1 MSTQVI
7 GPEDGPRVLN
17 DFVIF
22 KLMGEAA
29 GGRFALVEH
38 RLAPGQLAAPIHTH
52 QHEDEYSFVLEGEL
66 SALLGG
72 KLVRA
77 GPGSLVLKPRQQPH
91 TFWNES
97 KGITRI
103 LEIISPSGF
112 EHYFDAIAEVFAAN
126 PSQPD
131 MAALAVL
138 AERYGLTF
146 DFSSLEE
153 IKQKYGVTLRDN
165 RSHPK
170 GPLRETL

>member
-1 MSTQVI
+1 MAMQLI
-7 GPEDGPRVLN
+7 GPDDGRHILN

-72 KLVRA
+72 ELVRA
-77 GPGSLVLKPRQQPH
+77 GPGSLVLKPRRQPH
-91 TFWNES
+91 TFWNQGP
-97 KGITRI
+97 GITRI

-112 EHYFDAIAEVFAAN
+112 EHYFDGIAELLAAN
-126 PSQPD
+126 PGQTALEAR
-131 MAALAVL
+131 AAL

-146 DFSSLEE
+146 DFGSLDEL
-153 IKQKYGVTLRDN
+153 KQKYGVAMRLSPTT
-165 RSHPK
+165 P
-170 GPLRETL
+170 

>member
-1 MSTQVI
+1 MTTQVI
-7 GPEDGPRVLN
+7 GPNDGRRTLN
-17 DFVIF
+17 DFIIF

-38 RLAPGQLAAPIHTH
+38 RLAPGQLAAPVHTH

-72 KLVRA
+72 ELVRA
-77 GPGSLVLKPRQQPH
+77 TAGSLVVKPRHQPH

-97 KGITRI
+97 KSITRI

-112 EHYFDAIAEVFAAN
+112 EHYFEAMADEFTAN
-126 PSQPD
+126 PGRPD
-131 MAALAVL
+131 LDALKVL

-146 DFSSLEE
+146 DFTSLEE
-153 IKQKYGVTLRDN
+153 IKQKYGVALRDN
-165 RSHPK
+165 NR
-170 GPLRETL
+170 TL

>member
-1 MSTQVI
+1 MTTQVI
-7 GPEDGPRVLN
+7 GPDDGKHILN

-72 KLVRA
+72 ELVRA
-77 GPGSLVLKPRQQPH
+77 SPGTLVVKPRRQPH
-91 TFWNES
+91 TFWNQ
-97 KGITRI
+97 GAGTVRI
-103 LEIISPSGF
+103 LEIISPGGF
-112 EHYFDAIAEVFAAN
+112 EHYFDAIADVFAAN
-126 PSQPD
+126 PAQPD

-138 AERYGLTF
+138 AERYSLTF

-153 IKQKYGVTLRDN
+153 LKQTYGVALA
-165 RSHPK
+165 S
-170 GPLRETL
+170 

>member
-1 MSTQVI
+1 LSSQLI
-7 GPEDGPRVLN
+7 GPDDGLRILN

-22 KLMGEAA
+22 KLLGEDA

-72 KLVRA
+72 ELVRA
-77 GPGSLVLKPRQQPH
+77 GPGSLVIKPRHQPH
-91 TFWNES
+91 TFWNQGP
-97 KGITRI
+97 GITRI

-112 EHYFDAIAEVFAAN
+112 EHYFEKMGEVLAAN
-126 PSQPD
+126 PAQPD

-138 AERYGLTF
+138 AERYGLSF
-146 DFSSLEE
+146 DFDSLEE
-153 IKQKYGVTLRDN
+153 IKQKYGVALA
-165 RSHPK
+165 S
-170 GPLRETL
+170 

>member
-1 MSTQVI
+1 MTAQVI
-7 GPEDGPRVLN
+7 GPEDGKHILN

-52 QHEDEYSFVLEGEL
+52 QNEDEYSFVLEGEL

-72 KLVRA
+72 ELVRA
-77 GPGSLVLKPRQQPH
+77 GPGALVLKPRNQPH

-97 KGITRI
+97 QGLTRV

-112 EHYFDAIAEVFAAN
+112 EHLFEAMGEVLAAS
-126 PSQPD
+126 PSQAD
-131 MAALAVL
+131 LDSLVALA
-138 AERYGLTF
+138 EQRYGLTF
-146 DFSSLEE
+146 DFSSLEVL
-153 IKQKYGVTLRDN
+153 KQKYGVALA
-165 RSHPK
+165 
-170 GPLRETL
+170 

>member
-1 MSTQVI
+1 LSTQVI
-7 GPEDGPRVLN
+7 GPDDGRGILN

-22 KLMGEAA
+22 KLMGEDA

-72 KLVRA
+72 ELMRA
-77 GPGSLVLKPRQQPH
+77 GPGALVAKPRHQLH
-91 TFWNES
+91 TFWNQGP
-97 KGITRI
+97 GILRI
-103 LEIISPSGF
+103 LEIISPGGF
-112 EHYFDAIAEVFAAN
+112 EHYFDDIAEVFAAN
-126 PSQPD
+126 PGQPD

-146 DFSSLEE
+146 DMSSLEE
-153 IKQKYGVTLRDN
+153 IKQKYGVALP
-165 RSHPK
+165 S
-170 GPLRETL
+170 